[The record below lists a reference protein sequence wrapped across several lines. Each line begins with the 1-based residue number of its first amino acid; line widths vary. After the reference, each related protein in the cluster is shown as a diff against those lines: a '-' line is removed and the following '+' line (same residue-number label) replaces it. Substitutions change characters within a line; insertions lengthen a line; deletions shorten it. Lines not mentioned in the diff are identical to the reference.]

1 MTLQDVPEKLCTVHP
16 AQGLPLAIKSLHQRL
31 FWHAGTIPPEL
42 EGTLLRN
49 GPALFD
55 IGGAS
60 VNQPFDGDG
69 MVRFPA

>member
-1 MTLQDVPEKLCTVHP
+1 MHWCLVW
-16 AQGLPLAIKSLHQRL
+16 R
-31 FWHAGTIPPEL
+31 AGTIPPEL

-55 IGGAS
+55 VGGAP

-69 MVRFPA
+69 MVRSWPPPLHAQQVLSGSMRLN